1 MYCELVVVGV
11 IPLKTG
17 LPLVG
22 HVLTSLVAQDKNEN
36 NISNT
41 AIIVRFRIGKNVFL
55 SKLFFILSFCKHCGD
70 DFAGL
75 TPTSFTKLM
84 KRYLHN

>member
-1 MYCELVVVGV
+1 MTDCVSRLYWELVVVGV

-41 AIIVRFRIGKNVFL
+41 AIIVRFWLNKENIVFEL
-55 SKLFFILSFCKHCGD
+55 SSI
-70 DFAGL
+70 
-75 TPTSFTKLM
+75 
-84 KRYLHN
+84 

>member
-1 MYCELVVVGV
+1 MRDCVFRLYCELVVVGV

-41 AIIVRFRIGKNVFL
+41 AIIVRFWLNKENIVFEL
-55 SKLFFILSFCKHCGD
+55 SSI
-70 DFAGL
+70 
-75 TPTSFTKLM
+75 
-84 KRYLHN
+84 

>member
-1 MYCELVVVGV
+1 MVVGV

-41 AIIVRFRIGKNVFL
+41 AIIVRFRLNKENIVFE
-55 SKLFFILSFCKHCGD
+55 
-70 DFAGL
+70 L
-75 TPTSFTKLM
+75 TSI
-84 KRYLHN
+84 

>member
-1 MYCELVVVGV
+1 MRDFVCRLYCELVVVGV

-41 AIIVRFRIGKNVFL
+41 AIIVRFRLNKENIVFEL
-55 SKLFFILSFCKHCGD
+55 SSI
-70 DFAGL
+70 
-75 TPTSFTKLM
+75 
-84 KRYLHN
+84 